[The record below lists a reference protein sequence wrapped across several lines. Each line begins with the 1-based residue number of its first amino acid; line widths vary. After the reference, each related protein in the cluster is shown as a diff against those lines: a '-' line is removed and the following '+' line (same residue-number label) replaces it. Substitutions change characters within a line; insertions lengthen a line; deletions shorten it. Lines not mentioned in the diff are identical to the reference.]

1 MIVKFQAR
9 FNGDLW
15 CALAEGAD
23 IYVIGESIVELMK
36 NVDTAAR
43 MHFSGKLRPG
53 EDLHILVANTALVSV
68 SPPG

>member
-1 MIVKFQAR
+1 MFIKFEAH

-15 CALAEGAD
+15 CAQAEGAD

-43 MHFSGKLRPG
+43 MHFSGRLRPD
-53 EDLHILVANTALVSV
+53 EDLHILVNHNSFASA
-68 SPPG
+68 